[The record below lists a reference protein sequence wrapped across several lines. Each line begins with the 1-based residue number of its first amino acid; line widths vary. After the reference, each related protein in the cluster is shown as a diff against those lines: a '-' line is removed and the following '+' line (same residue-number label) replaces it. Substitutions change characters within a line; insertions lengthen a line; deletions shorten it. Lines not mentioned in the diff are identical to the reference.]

1 MEAKTEK
8 KGNIIDAFVGGARN
22 GFKIGTNSMV
32 PNIIFG
38 FAVISI
44 LNLTGLME
52 IIGKVFTPIMG
63 IFGLPGVAATAWM
76 AIFVSMGG
84 AAGVIAGLFTAGQMT
99 SAQVAIMLP
108 ALLLSGAQ
116 VQFMG
121 RMLGTAELDTK
132 YYPHM
137 FTIATV
143 NGIIAMLIMNYFI
156 D

>member
-116 VQFMG
+116 VQF
-121 RMLGTAELDTK
+121 RDVCLEQLNWIRN
-132 YYPHM
+132 
-137 FTIATV
+137 TI
-143 NGIIAMLIMNYFI
+143 LICLRLQL
-156 D
+156 

>member
-99 SAQVAIMLP
+99 SAQVGNYA
-108 ALLLSGAQ
+108 S
-116 VQFMG
+116 
-121 RMLGTAELDTK
+121 
-132 YYPHM
+132 
-137 FTIATV
+137 
-143 NGIIAMLIMNYFI
+143 GIIAFRKHRCSSWDVCLEQLNWIRNTILICLRLQL
-156 D
+156 